1 MGEKE
6 KDDDKKKKD
15 KDKEKEKKEED
26 KGSAEETS
34 RAPPPPQPTNN
45 AGSNKEKA
53 VPSVAETW
61 DQIFEQVTPILEKE
75 DTSPE
80 QKEEEIFSDAVFG
93 NIEKALDSVKTSNAA
108 AAAAPAP
115 EAAAEE

>member
-1 MGEKE
+1 MGE

-34 RAPPPPQPTNN
+34 RAPPPPQPATNN

-61 DQIFEQVTPILEKE
+61 DQIFEQVTPILDKE
-75 DTSPE
+75 DTSLE